1 MKNLFS
7 LFLLLVFAFS
17 SCDKVKNPIQSN
29 GNNPADTT
37 QVIKRRILI
46 EEFTGQLCTFCPDG
60 AREIERLIEVY
71 GTQIIPISIHAGSFA
86 EPGNGAWNDFTTTSG
101 DIYLATFGVS
111 SYPAAAVSRIN
122 NAEITGKNQW
132 ESKILTIKDEE
143 PFAEIKI
150 SNTFNS
156 TTKKVDI
163 SIETEWLKNAESSIN
178 YKLQVYIIE
187 NHIVAKQI
195 DNGVT
200 INDYDHKHVLRT
212 DVNTSWGDIV
222 STSLKGEKE
231 TFTYSYTLDPTWKEN
246 DCEVIAFIYKE
257 GPNYEVMQAAIKH
270 VVE

>member
-1 MKNLFS
+1 MKNLSIIF
-7 LFLLLVFAFS
+7 LVFLFTLN
-17 SCDKVKNPIQSN
+17 SCDKVKNPIQST

-71 GTQIIPISIHAGSFA
+71 GTQIIPVSIHAGSFA
-86 EPGNGAWNDFTTTSG
+86 EPGNGAWNDFTTTAG

-122 NAEITGKNQW
+122 TAEITGKNQW
-132 ESKILTIKDEE
+132 ESKILSIKDDE
-143 PFAEIKI
+143 PYAEIKI
-150 SNTFNS
+150 TNTYNT

-163 SIETEWLKNAESSIN
+163 NAELEWLKDAESGVN

-187 NHIVAKQI
+187 NHITAKQI

-200 INDYDHKHVLRT
+200 INDYDHKHMFRA
-212 DVNTSWGDIV
+212 DVNTPWGDIV
-222 STSLKGEKE
+222 STSQKGQKE
-231 TFTYSYTLDPTWKEN
+231 NFSYTYTLDPTWKEN
-246 DCEVIAFIYKE
+246 DCEVIVFIYKE
-257 GPNYEVMQAAIKH
+257 GPHYEVMQAAAKH